1 MRAARAEAPS
11 TSELGQAIAIA
22 ALGAGDLVDLAQ
34 AYALDASVFPHL
46 SLPVLAGD
54 RRARIWT
61 ARALSGHRFRGRERP
76 RKDTLDVVGLAV
88 DPSHRGLGIGRAL
101 LREVIADAG
110 QELRCRRIL
119 LHVSTTNVAA
129 LALYA
134 SEGFARAERRPGFY
148 SAACN
153 FGDGGDAW
161 RMVRPV

>member
-1 MRAARAEAPS
+1 MS
-11 TSELGQAIAIA
+11 SVQAIAIA
-22 ALGAGDLVDLAQ
+22 ALGAGDLVGLAQ

-61 ARALSGHRFRGRERP
+61 ARALSQVIGFAGASVRG
-76 RKDTLDVVGLAV
+76 KDTLDVVGLAV